1 MYRLCPQVKYLRMV
15 KVFKKIRLCIFYRR
29 ALQHIISVLQT
40 PAMRDAR
47 VRETVSQKR
56 KRALAAM
63 KRLMPLYGLTAT
75 GKVGKRNPFRSLIAT
90 VLSHRTRDENTETAS
105 TRLLARFPTPKA
117 MASAKASQIHPL
129 IKEVGFWRVKAQ
141 RVIEIARILV
151 KEFSGRV
158 PDTYEGLLSLP
169 GVGRKTAG
177 CVLVFGFGKQA
188 LPVDTHVH
196 RISNRLGLV
205 KTKTP
210 EQTEEALLKVF
221 PSDKL
226 APVNGVLVE
235 HGKAVCRPISP
246 RCNECTIHGLCPRI
260 DVKRHR

>member
-1 MYRLCPQVKYLRMV
+1 MKYNPRPDSGT
-15 KVFKKIRLCIFYRR
+15 IRG
-29 ALQHIISVLQT
+29 AE
-40 PAMRDAR
+40 
-47 VRETVSQKR
+47 VRETANQKR
-56 KRALAAM
+56 KRALTTI
-63 KRLMPLYGLTAT
+63 KRLMPLYGMTAT

-105 TRLLARFPTPKA
+105 TRLLAKFPTPKT
-117 MASAKASQIHPL
+117 MAAAKASQIRPL

-151 KEFSGRV
+151 KKFGGKV
-158 PDTYEGLLSLP
+158 PDTYEGLLTLP

-205 KTKTP
+205 KTKSP

-221 PSDKL
+221 PPDKL

-246 RCNECTIHGLCPRI
+246 KCEECAIRSLCPRI
-260 DVKRHR
+260 GVKRHR